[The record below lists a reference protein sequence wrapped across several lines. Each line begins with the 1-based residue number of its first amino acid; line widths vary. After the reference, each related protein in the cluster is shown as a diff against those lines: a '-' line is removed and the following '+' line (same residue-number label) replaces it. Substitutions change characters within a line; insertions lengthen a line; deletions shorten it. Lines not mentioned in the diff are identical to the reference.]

1 MEQEERFTRMENIV
15 EKLVDRTNRLAEVM
29 LLLAE
34 SHIKLANR
42 MDTFTERVDVLTAR
56 MDTFTERMDRM
67 AEESVERDRRLGER
81 IESLVSAIGEFIR
94 NRPTTG

>member
-1 MEQEERFTRMENIV
+1 MENIV

-34 SHIKLANR
+34 SHIKLAN
-42 MDTFTERVDVLTAR
+42 R

>member
-1 MEQEERFTRMENIV
+1 MENIV
-15 EKLVDRTNRLAEVM
+15 EKLVDRTNRLDEVM

-34 SHIKLANR
+34 SHIKLAN
-42 MDTFTERVDVLTAR
+42 R

>member
-15 EKLVDRTNRLAEVM
+15 EKLVDRTNRLDEVM

-34 SHIKLANR
+34 SHIKLAN
-42 MDTFTERVDVLTAR
+42 R